1 MRNELCFKWKQYAQQ
16 THRPRKKTSSGMG
29 RKNADSNPRSG
40 TCRKLQSPSDR
51 RALLRAI
58 SKLGNNRPGI
68 RRRDLAALWQLC
80 RWPLQE
86 LCPKDIYT
94 RIRFGHIQNVPKER
108 LQSSQAELKTIIAG
122 KRLYPMTIIIITRR
136 QSKRF
141 ALRERKRSLKSV
153 LQKRQR
159 QLPITRIPARVTSP
173 SW

>member
-1 MRNELCFKWKQYAQQ
+1 MQPIVLGRRQALEWVERTLIQTRGRELAGNFNPLLIGELFREQSQNWEIIAQEYAEE
-16 THRPRKKTSSGMG
+16 
-29 RKNADSNPRSG
+29 
-40 TCRKLQSPSDR
+40 
-51 RALLRAI
+51 I
-58 SKLGNNRPGI
+58 S
-68 RRRDLAALWQLC
+68 QLC
-80 RWPLQE
+80 DNFVGDLLQE

-173 SW
+173 S